1 MSQTNTFLNQVWTD
15 VSDAMRRMF
24 ELQPMTMDTM
34 MKLYNDIDNYFKSSE
49 RDNLIL
55 RAAANKSNTANKLK
69 QIDNQAKGKEVD
81 KSNES
86 EEKDNQTND
95 EEVDTIIPGGEL
107 YFYLKNF
114 LKQYLT
120 TIHANGNNLID
131 EDFFRFYVK
140 TWEQYQFV
148 CQVISKLFTSM
159 NNNWIDHQR
168 KSKNHNIYDVYT
180 MSMQIWQDIFSKET
194 KLIAQTYLELIK
206 KERDGEKVET
216 SLIRQ
221 VVQCY
226 VSAGFTED
234 ERKDK
239 KHQISISPLLSTY
252 IEYFE
257 KPFIKETKQYYIL
270 ESNNFLEKNSINS
283 YIKKASERLDQEEK
297 RVRYYLHPT
306 TLEKLLPKLVKI
318 LIIRHLHQ
326 IQKEA
331 MKLLKLL
338 RDEKIEG
345 EATKLLRDEKI
356 EDLRIA
362 HGLISRIKDAGKPI
376 QKALEDYTKTAGI
389 YAINSIKTT
398 VNKEPKS
405 YVEAILE
412 VHERLSRI
420 VKEGFCDEP
429 SYRAAFDNACGIFIN
444 KNVVTETAGNSA
456 KSAELLAKYCDTLLK
471 KGNKADKK
479 DTTEKIDQ
487 IMIAFY
493 YIHDKD
499 VFQRH
504 YGKMLAKRLVGQL
517 SASNDSE
524 ELVISK
530 LREACGFEYSS
541 KLQRMFQDIPISTQL
556 TTEFKKHCKTK
567 GYDIIDGFRVMVLHS
582 FAWPFRSS
590 PAFNLPHQIQ
600 PTYTLFTEFYT
611 EKHSGRKL
619 ELLHQHSKGELQMLY
634 TKSKYILQVSTYQMA
649 ILLLFN
655 KVESITVN
663 GESMTVNIKKAQI
676 ELKLFRPILLVLI
689 KSQVLKCSDI
699 TLNEELKES
708 DIEDDYMIQ
717 VDENFKS
724 KRDKINL
731 NQAVKSV
738 EQKEAEKDGQAIEE
752 ERNFLIQAAIVRT
765 MKARKQLNYNSIT
778 EQILPQLTSKFQPK
792 ISMIK
797 ECIELLVEKEYLKRD
812 PKDKSLY
819 TYIP

>member
-24 ELQPMTMDTM
+24 ELQPMTMDAM
-34 MKLYNDIDNYFKSSE
+34 MKLYNDIDSYFKSSE

-120 TIHANGNNLID
+120 TIHA
-131 EDFFRFYVK
+131 
-140 TWEQYQFV
+140 
-148 CQVISKLFTSM
+148 
-159 NNNWIDHQR
+159 
-168 KSKNHNIYDVYT
+168 
-180 MSMQIWQDIFSKET
+180 MSMKVWQDIFFKEST
-194 KLIAQTYLELIK
+194 HFWVPTCLKLIRQ
-206 KERDGEKVET
+206 ERDGEKVEI
-216 SLIRQ
+216 SLIDLVAQ
-221 VVQCY
+221 SY

-234 ERKDK
+234 DRKNK
-239 KHQISISPLLSTY
+239 NYKTTITPSLSTY
-252 IEYFE
+252 VEYFE
-257 KPFIKETKQYYIL
+257 KPFIKETEEYYLL
-270 ESNNFLEKNSINS
+270 ESNNYLEKNSIND
-283 YIKKASERLDQEEK
+283 YIKKVSERLDQEEK
-297 RVRYYLHPT
+297 RFKKDYLHDT
-306 TLEKLLPKLVKI
+306 TLEKLMPTVEEI
-318 LIIRHLHQ
+318 LISKHLDS
-326 IQKEA
+326 IQEEA
-331 MKLLKLL
+331 IKLLHA
-338 RDEKIEG
+338 EKTG
-345 EATKLLRDEKI
+345 
-356 EDLRIA
+356 DLRIA
-362 HGLISRIKDAGKPI
+362 HGLITRIKDAGKPI
-376 QKALEDYTKTAGI
+376 QEALEDYTKTAGI

-398 VNKEPKS
+398 VNKDPKS

-429 SYRAAFDNACGIFIN
+429 SYRFAFDNACGIFIN
-444 KNVVTETAGNSA
+444 KNAVTETAGSSH
-456 KSAELLAKYCDTLLK
+456 KSAELLAKYCDTLLR
-471 KGNKADKK
+471 KGNKADKN
-479 DTTEKIDQ
+479 DTAEKIDQ

-517 SASNDSE
+517 SASDDSE

-541 KLQRMFQDIPISTQL
+541 KLQRMFQDIRISTQL
-556 TTEFKKHCKTK
+556 TTEFKEHCKTNA
-567 GYDIIDGFRVMVLHS
+567 YDIIDSFRIMVLHS
-582 FAWPFRSS
+582 FAWPLIST
-590 PAFNLPHQIQ
+590 PACSLPHQLQ
-600 PTYTLFTEFYT
+600 PTYSLFTEFYT
-611 EKHSGRKL
+611 EKHTGRKL
-619 ELLHQHSKGELQMLY
+619 ELIHQHSKGELQTLY
-634 TKSKYILQVSTYQMA
+634 TKQKYILQVSTYQMA

-655 KVESITVN
+655 KVDN
-663 GESMTVNIKKAQI
+663 MTVKSICDRTQIKS
-676 ELKLFRPILLVLI
+676 ELCRPILLVLL
-689 KSQVLKCSDI
+689 KSQVLKCSEI
-699 TLNEELKES
+699 TVNEELKEN
-708 DIEDDYMIQ
+708 DIKDDYMIQ
-717 VDENFKS
+717 VDENFKC

-765 MKARKQLNYNSIT
+765 MKARKQLNYNSLT
-778 EQILPQLTSKFQPK
+778 EQILPQLTSKFQPQ
-792 ISMIK
+792 IPMIK
-797 ECIELLVEKEYLKRD
+797 KCIELLVEKEYLKPD
-812 PKDKSLY
+812 SHDGSVY
-819 TYIP
+819 HYIP

>member
-95 EEVDTIIPGGEL
+95 EEVDKIIPGGEL

-120 TIHANGNNLID
+120 TIRANGNNFVD

-140 TWEQYQFV
+140 TWEKYQFV
-148 CQVISKLFTSM
+148 CQVISKLFTSI

-180 MSMQIWQDIFSKET
+180 MSMKVWQDIFSKET

-257 KPFIKETKQYYIL
+257 KPFIKETEQYYL
-270 ESNNFLEKNSINS
+270 HESNNYLEKNSINS

-318 LIIRHLHQ
+318 LIIRHLDQ

-345 EATKLLRDEKI
+345 EATKLLRNEKI

-362 HGLISRIKDAGKPI
+362 HGLVTRIKDAEKPI
-376 QKALEDYTKTAGI
+376 QKKLENYTYETGI
-389 YAINSIKTT
+389 YAINSIKAT
-398 VNKEPKS
+398 VSKEPKS
-405 YVEAILE
+405 YVEAIFE
-412 VHERLSRI
+412 VHERFSRI
-420 VKEGFCDEP
+420 VKDAFCDEP
-429 SYRAAFDNACGIFIN
+429 GYRAAFDNACGKFIN
-444 KNVVTETAGNSA
+444 DNAVTKAPGSSSA
-456 KSAELLAKYCDTLLK
+456 KLAELLAKYCDTLLR
-471 KGNKADKK
+471 KGTKADQSDNDK
-479 DTTEKIDQ
+479 KIDQ
-487 IMIAFY
+487 IMVVFN

-504 YGKMLAKRLVGQL
+504 YGKMLAKRLVQQL
-517 SASNDSE
+517 SASDDSE
-524 ELVISK
+524 AL
-530 LREACGFEYSS
+530 EACGFEYSS
-541 KLQRMFQDIPISTQL
+541 KLQRMFLDIRISTQL
-556 TTEFKKHCKTK
+556 LGKFKTYCGIEKYHV
-567 GYDIIDGFRVMVLHS
+567 IDNFSVMVLHKN
-582 FAWPFRSS
+582 AWQFRSS
-590 PAFNLPHQIQ
+590 PAFNLPHQLQ
-600 PTYTLFTEFYT
+600 PTYSLFTEFYT
-611 EKHSGRKL
+611 KKHSGRKL
-619 ELLHQHSKGELQMLY
+619 ELIHEHSKGELQTLY
-634 TKSKYILQVSTYQMA
+634 TKQKYILQVSTYQMA

-655 KVESITVN
+655 DV
-663 GESMTVNIKKAQI
+663 ESMTVESICDITQIKS
-676 ELKLFRPILLVLI
+676 ELCRPILLVLI
-689 KSQVLKCSDI
+689 KSQVLKCSEI
-699 TLNEELKES
+699 TVNEELKES
-708 DIEDDYMIQ
+708 DIENDYTIE

-724 KRDKINL
+724 KKIKINL
-731 NQAVKSV
+731 NQTVKSV
-738 EQKEAEKDGQAIEE
+738 EQKDAENDGQAIEE
-752 ERNFLIQAAIVRT
+752 KRKMLIEAAIVRT
-765 MKARKQLNYNSIT
+765 IKARKQLDNNSLIK
-778 EQILPQLTSKFQPK
+778 EIIPQLTSRFQPE
-792 ISMIK
+792 IPMIK
-797 ECIELLVEKEYLKRD
+797 KCIELLIKKEYLERD

-819 TYIP
+819 TYLP

>member
-1 MSQTNTFLNQVWTD
+1 MLAKRLVGQLSA
-15 VSDAMRRMF
+15 SD
-24 ELQPMTMDTM
+24 D
-34 MKLYNDIDNYFKSSE
+34 
-49 RDNLIL
+49 
-55 RAAANKSNTANKLK
+55 
-69 QIDNQAKGKEVD
+69 
-81 KSNES
+81 S
-86 EEKDNQTND
+86 EE
-95 EEVDTIIPGGEL
+95 L
-107 YFYLKNF
+107 
-114 LKQYLT
+114 
-120 TIHANGNNLID
+120 
-131 EDFFRFYVK
+131 
-140 TWEQYQFV
+140 
-148 CQVISKLFTSM
+148 VISKLREACGFEYSSKL
-159 NNNWIDHQR
+159 QR
-168 KSKNHNIYDVYT
+168 
-180 MSMQIWQDIFSKET
+180 MFQDIRISTQLTTEFKEHCKT
-194 KLIAQTYLELIK
+194 NAYDIIDSFRIMVLHSFAWPLISTPACSLPHQLQPTYSLFTEFYTEKHTGRKLELIHQHSK
-206 KERDGEKVET
+206 GELQTLYTKQKYI
-216 SLIRQ
+216 LQ
-221 VVQCY
+221 V
-226 VSAGFTED
+226 
-234 ERKDK
+234 
-239 KHQISISPLLSTY
+239 STY
-252 IEYFE
+252 QMAILLLFN
-257 KPFIKETKQYYIL
+257 KVDNMTVKSICDRTQIKSELCRPIL
-270 ESNNFLEKNSINS
+270 LVLLKSQVLKCSEITVNEELKENDIKDDYMIQVDENFKCKRDKINLNQ
-283 YIKKASERLDQEEK
+283 A
-297 RVRYYLHPT
+297 
-306 TLEKLLPKLVKI
+306 VKSVE
-318 LIIRHLHQ
+318 
-326 IQKEA
+326 QKEA
-331 MKLLKLL
+331 EKDGQAIEEERNFLIQAAIVRTMKARKQLNYNSLTEQILPQLTSKFQPQ
-338 RDEKIEG
+338 IPM
-345 EATKLLRDEKI
+345 
-356 EDLRIA
+356 
-362 HGLISRIKDAGKPI
+362 IK
-376 QKALEDYTKTAGI
+376 
-389 YAINSIKTT
+389 
-398 VNKEPKS
+398 
-405 YVEAILE
+405 
-412 VHERLSRI
+412 
-420 VKEGFCDEP
+420 
-429 SYRAAFDNACGIFIN
+429 
-444 KNVVTETAGNSA
+444 
-456 KSAELLAKYCDTLLK
+456 
-471 KGNKADKK
+471 
-479 DTTEKIDQ
+479 
-487 IMIAFY
+487 IAFY

-797 ECIELLVEKEYLKRD
+797 TLTTLDVGHNEIAKVGAQHLGDALQYNTVTVILSSSTTIGDVGLQYLAAGLRHNATLTTLNLARNGIDGVGAQYLGDALQHNTTLTTLNLSGNGIREVGAQHLAAGLRHNTTLTTLYLQNNGIGDVGAQYLADALQQNTTLTTLNLAGCRIREVGAQHLATGLRQNTTLTTLDLWENEIGDDVIHEIDELVAWNKSGRKR
-812 PKDKSLY
+812 
-819 TYIP
+819 

>member
-24 ELQPMTMDTM
+24 ELQPMTMDAM

-120 TIHANGNNLID
+120 TIHA
-131 EDFFRFYVK
+131 
-140 TWEQYQFV
+140 
-148 CQVISKLFTSM
+148 
-159 NNNWIDHQR
+159 
-168 KSKNHNIYDVYT
+168 
-180 MSMQIWQDIFSKET
+180 MSMLMWQDIFSKET
-194 KLIAQTYLELIK
+194 KFIAQTYLELIK
-206 KERDGEKVET
+206 KERDGEKVGT

-257 KPFIKETKQYYIL
+257 KPFIAETEQYYL
-270 ESNNFLEKNSINS
+270 HESNNYLEKNSINS

-318 LIIRHLHQ
+318 LIIRHLDQ

-345 EATKLLRDEKI
+345 EATKLLRNEKI

-362 HGLISRIKDAGKPI
+362 HGLVTRIKDAEKPI
-376 QKALEDYTKTAGI
+376 QKKLENYTYETGI
-389 YAINSIKTT
+389 YAINSIKAT
-398 VNKEPKS
+398 VSKEPKS
-405 YVEAILE
+405 YVEAIFE
-412 VHERLSRI
+412 VHERFSRI
-420 VKEGFCDEP
+420 VKDAFCDEP
-429 SYRAAFDNACGIFIN
+429 GYRAAFDNACGKFIN
-444 KNVVTETAGNSA
+444 DNAVTKAPGSSSA
-456 KSAELLAKYCDTLLK
+456 KLAELLAKYCDTLLR
-471 KGNKADKK
+471 KGNKADQSDNDK
-479 DTTEKIDQ
+479 KIDQ
-487 IMIAFY
+487 IMVVFN

-504 YGKMLAKRLVGQL
+504 YGKMLAKRLVQQL
-517 SASNDSE
+517 SASDDSE
-524 ELVISK
+524 AL
-530 LREACGFEYSS
+530 EACGFEYSS
-541 KLQRMFQDIPISTQL
+541 KLQRMFLDIRISTQL
-556 TTEFKKHCKTK
+556 LGKFKTYCGIEKYHV
-567 GYDIIDGFRVMVLHS
+567 IDNFSVMVLHKN
-582 FAWPFRSS
+582 AWQFRSS
-590 PAFNLPHQIQ
+590 PAFNLPHQLQ
-600 PTYTLFTEFYT
+600 PTYSLFTEFYT
-611 EKHSGRKL
+611 KKHSGRKL
-619 ELLHQHSKGELQMLY
+619 ELIHEHSKGELQTLY
-634 TKSKYILQVSTYQMA
+634 TKQKYILQVSTYQMA

-663 GESMTVNIKKAQI
+663 GESMTVNIKSMTVESISKEAQI

-699 TLNEELKES
+699 IVNEELKES
-708 DIEDDYMIQ
+708 DIEDDYTIE

-724 KRDKINL
+724 KKIKINL
-731 NQAVKSV
+731 NQIVKSV
-738 EQKEAEKDGQAIEE
+738 EQKEAENDGHAIEE
-752 ERNFLIQAAIVRT
+752 RRKMLIQAAIVRT
-765 MKARKQLNYNSIT
+765 MKARKQLNYNSLIK
-778 EQILPQLTSKFQPK
+778 EIIPQLTSKFQPE
-792 ISMIK
+792 IPMIK
-797 ECIELLVEKEYLKRD
+797 KCIELLIKKEYLERD
-812 PKDKSLY
+812 PKDRSLY